1 MLPACACPSVG
12 NRTCALCVYTIV
24 DRSGETMEGCK
35 CPTCRVQWTA
45 MRLPSC
51 GGVQGDLVQLEHASL
66 VQQPVIV
73 NAAPAVAV
81 PVSGNVPAPVALPM
95 AMPMSVQ
102 LTQPARPATVLIEDD
117 GGMDDVLA
125 ELDDQR
131 ADANDPSYVPSGRR
145 VADDS
150 DEEFDSDDDSV
161 VGDDAGVVDTRL
173 AAASSPPVRP
183 RVGGPKKSIMKK
195 SSGARKDQIIRTS
208 QPTVQ
213 AAVST
218 AVSTVVAAAPASSGT
233 KKRPSNGKPVS
244 RCMGSEPR
252 KVPFLDDWS
261 KNKIND
267 LLTKYPDLGDDDE
280 TDSAAI
286 AADCKVLMMKAL
298 YFHGKNS
305 DGAAAKY
312 PRAIKELM
320 DGPRGFALRGEL
332 TEAAASRARSIATKL
347 ATAAQA
353 TNKQSVE
360 RLTNNYM
367 DAYAMYMKVRK
378 LAVDG
383 ELNYDS
389 L

>member
-1 MLPACACPSVG
+1 MLPACACPSSG

-24 DRSGETMEGCK
+24 DHSGDTMETCK

-45 MRLPSC
+45 MRVPSC
-51 GGVQGDLVQLEHASL
+51 GGVQGDLVQLQHASL

-81 PVSGNVPAPVALPM
+81 PVSGNVPSSVALPM
-95 AMPMSVQ
+95 ALPMPVQ
-102 LTQPARPATVLIEDD
+102 PATVLIDDD

-125 ELDDQR
+125 ELDEQR
-131 ADANDPSYVPSGRR
+131 AEADDPPYVPPGRR
-145 VADDS
+145 MADDS
-150 DEEFDSDDDSV
+150 DEEFESDDDSV
-161 VGDDAGVVDTRL
+161 VGDDAAVVDTRL
-173 AAASSPPVRP
+173 DAASSPSVRR

-195 SSGARKDQIIRTS
+195 SSGARKNEIIRIN

-218 AVSTVVAAAPASSGT
+218 AVSTNVAAAPVPASN
-233 KKRPSNGKPVS
+233 KRPSNGKPVS

-252 KVPFLDDWS
+252 KVPSLDDWS
-261 KNKIND
+261 KKKING
-267 LLTKYPDLGDDDE
+267 LLTKFPDMGDDDE
-280 TDSAAI
+280 MDSDAI

-298 YFHGKNS
+298 YFHGKNC

-320 DGPRGFALRGEL
+320 DGPRGFARRGEM

-378 LAVDG
+378 LAADG
-383 ELNYDS
+383 GLDYS
-389 L
+389 CV